1 MSSNYITTVTE
12 EWLSD
17 VFLNMTDLELFNE
30 LSAMR
35 NARDFYLC
43 GDGDPINSFV
53 FEFIDNVYD
62 IARDSL
68 VTRFIHSHAP
78 FDLEDDEKDN
88 G

>member
-12 EWLSD
+12 EWLSNM
-17 VFLNMTDLELFNE
+17 FLNMTDLEFFNE

-35 NARDFYLC
+35 NARDSYLC

-68 VTRFIHSHAP
+68 VARFIHCHTPLDS
-78 FDLEDDEKDN
+78 EDGEKDN
-88 G
+88 E

>member
-1 MSSNYITTVTE
+1 MSSNYITTVTG

-17 VFLNMTDLELFNE
+17 VFLKMTDSELSSE

-43 GDGDPINSFV
+43 GHGDPINSFV

-62 IARDSL
+62 IARDIL
-68 VTRFIHSHAP
+68 VLRFIHAHAP
-78 FDLEDDEKDN
+78 SGLADGEMDV